1 MIFMTAYFKKQMDK
15 ESNRRIAADI
25 SAYGKE
31 VIDSELFRKAFAQK
45 HHTNTTVG
53 EHTLNVTAAAL
64 RMCYALEK
72 TGLRLDKRAVTIGAL
87 CHDLGIIGRYEKFE
101 NNRICCRLLPID
113 SVRISRKLVPEIDHK
128 TEEIIRCH
136 MWPLNGWMPTS
147 AEGYL
152 ITVADKYSSIRELL
166 YRPAL
171 PLLRHE
177 TAGMILGALVCG
189 AVG

>member
-1 MIFMTAYFKKQMDK
+1 
-15 ESNRRIAADI
+15 
-25 SAYGKE
+25 
-31 VIDSELFRKAFAQK
+31 
-45 HHTNTTVG
+45 
-53 EHTLNVTAAAL
+53 
-64 RMCYALEK
+64 MCYALEK

-101 NNRICCRLLPID
+101 NNRICCRLHPID

>member
-1 MIFMTAYFKKQMDK
+1 MTAYFKKQMDK

-31 VIDSELFRKAFAQK
+31 VIDSDLFRKAFAQK

-64 RMCYALEK
+64 R
-72 TGLRLDKRAVTIGAL
+72 L

-101 NNRICCRLLPID
+101 NNRVCCRLHPID

-177 TAGMILGALVCG
+177 TVGMILGALVCDAAG
-189 AVG
+189 